1 MKRAVFIVMALVGLA
16 TAGML
21 AQTATRPAA
30 QKPTPATVGPNF
42 VDANG
47 DGICDNFTTRGGR
60 QGRGCGRG
68 MAAGSGR
75 RMGGGAGLAFGRN
88 GESLVDVTA
97 RVAGMA
103 AADVRAALGDG
114 QTFAQIAEAHGKS
127 AQDLTQSALTARQSL
142 VDKAVADGRLTEQQA
157 EQVMGQMKLNLEQC
171 VSAPGQPRGRGR
183 GRGFQGQCPVAG
195 VMPAAPIK
203 K

>member
-1 MKRAVFIVMALVGLA
+1 MKRTVFIVMALVALA
-16 TAGML
+16 TAGIL

-30 QKPTPATVGPNF
+30 QKPTPVTVGPNF

-47 DGICDNFTTRGGR
+47 DGICDNFVMRGGR
-60 QGRGCGRG
+60 QGRGFGRG
-68 MAAGSGR
+68 MAAGTGR

-97 RVAGMA
+97 RVTGMA

-127 AQDLTQSALTARQSL
+127 AQDLMQSALTARQGL
-142 VDKAVADGRLTEQQA
+142 VDKAVADGRMTPEQA
-157 EQVMGQMKLNLEQC
+157 AQVMGQIKLNLEQC
-171 VSAPGQPRGRGR
+171 VSSSGQPRGRGP
-183 GRGFQGQCPVAG
+183 GRGFQGQCPMAG
-195 VMPAAPIK
+195 VVPAAPIK